1 MTKFTKADIDGL
13 VDGMCPRVD
22 YLVEIAGSSLFS
34 GDVRRAMYKAAGLT
48 ASGERKPERVRCWL
62 YRMKGQ
68 SDPRGISIGPIPA
81 PGIDGAWEHIP
92 GTFVPDGAA

>member
-1 MTKFTKADIDGL
+1 MSLTKQDIDAL

-48 ASGERKPERVRCWL
+48 AEGERKPERIRC
-62 YRMKGQ
+62 YRYYAG
-68 SDPRGISIGPIPA
+68 SGRFALGFEPEA
-81 PGIDGAWEHIP
+81 GALGGW
-92 GTFVPDGAA
+92 FVPDGAE